1 MFIAVLRHWNSP
13 GELSSE
19 VGLQST
25 GGDGGADLHRLAG
38 LVGCVS
44 GSRRGQTRR
53 RAGVLPKAADFR
65 AAHVKWRES
74 PQPPRLLRFI
84 TAWLASVPPRSRSPS
99 CSACKLVGDHA
110 AQQMAGQMIGGL
122 VAEHRMPSCPQATE
136 NEIAHARSRSPVCSL
151 IPVMMITPPTDDI
164 RGAVRRVHLRS
175 PPRPVVGLAGSGM
188 ISAID
193 RSVGSTITTRSGS
206 LTNS

>member
-65 AAHVKWRES
+65 ARVCEVARIAPAAAAAALHNR
-74 PQPPRLLRFI
+74 
-84 TAWLASVPPRSRSPS
+84 
-99 CSACKLVGDHA
+99 LVGIGPAPVEIAQLFGLQVGRRSCGTADGGADDREPCGGAPNAIMPSAHGNRDRACAISFPSLLTDTSYDDHA
-110 AQQMAGQMIGGL
+110 AETSGEPLGVFIFDL
-122 VAEHRMPSCPQATE
+122 HRDQWWGW
-136 NEIAHARSRSPVCSL
+136 
-151 IPVMMITPPTDDI
+151 
-164 RGAVRRVHLRS
+164 RGA
-175 PPRPVVGLAGSGM
+175 G
-188 ISAID
+188 
-193 RSVGSTITTRSGS
+193 
-206 LTNS
+206 